1 MASEGLKCLTYAFK
15 EISIDDIQQLM
26 SVHNVEHD
34 DFRNE
39 LEADL
44 IYICTFG
51 LEDPLRPN
59 IDESIQLLRYG
70 SLEAADGSEGSQV
83 NIRMTTGDH
92 LESALAIALKT
103 GIIKHEEFQQSSNGI
118 AMLGS

>member
-1 MASEGLKCLTYAFK
+1 
-15 EISIDDIQQLM
+15 M